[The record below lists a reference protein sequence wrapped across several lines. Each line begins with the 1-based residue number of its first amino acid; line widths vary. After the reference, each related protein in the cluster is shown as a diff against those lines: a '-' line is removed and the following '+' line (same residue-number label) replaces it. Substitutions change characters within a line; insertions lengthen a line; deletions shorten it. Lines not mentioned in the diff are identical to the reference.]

1 MEALWQKALHDKAK
15 ITQTHTYIFRGQLQ
29 ISDMFEHFLA
39 VHNSSIGDL
48 VTN

>member
-29 ISDMFEHFLA
+29 ISDMF
-39 VHNSSIGDL
+39 
-48 VTN
+48 